1 MNEKTKS
8 ETQVPSIIPGV
19 SPTGESALGVSGLLA
34 LVVSAIL
41 HFRRKASRD
50 GSEIVKDRTESELFN
65 NMIKDREGVLKERDA
80 ARESERTAWNKHN
93 EVSVENARLKT
104 ENDYQ
109 QREIARLTAAM
120 QQLQVQ
126 FDEIKERLQ
135 KLAKGATGH
144 TGYDDPQ
151 VLDQ

>member
-1 MNEKTKS
+1 MPNYL
-8 ETQVPSIIPGV
+8 PGV
-19 SPTGESALGVSGLLA
+19 SPSAESAAGVTGVLLV
-34 LVVSAIL
+34 VVSAIL

-50 GSEIVKDRTESELFN
+50 GNEIVKDRTESELFR
-65 NMIKDREGVLKERDA
+65 NMIADREGVLKERDA
-80 ARESERTAWNKHN
+80 ARESERAAWTQHN
-93 EVSVENARLKT
+93 AMAVENARLKA

-126 FDEIKERLQ
+126 FDEIKDRLQ

-144 TGYDDPQ
+144 SGFAS
-151 VLDQ
+151 LDE

>member
-1 MNEKTKS
+1 M
-8 ETQVPSIIPGV
+8 PAFIPGV
-19 SPTGESALGVSGLLA
+19 SPTGESALGVGGLLA

-41 HFRRKASRD
+41 HYRRKASRD
-50 GSEIVKDRTESELFN
+50 GSEMVKDRTESELFN

-80 ARESERTAWNKHN
+80 ARESERTAWNRHN
-93 EVSVENARLKT
+93 EVSVENARLKA

-109 QREIARLTAAM
+109 TREIARLTSAM

-126 FDEIKERLQ
+126 FDEIKDRLQ

-144 TGYDDPQ
+144 TGYDELTP
-151 VLDQ
+151 

>member
-1 MNEKTKS
+1 MNETKA
-8 ETQVPSIIPGV
+8 ETQQPNFIPGM
-19 SPTGESALGVSGLLA
+19 SHSAESAVGVTGVLLA
-34 LVVSAIL
+34 VVSAIL

-50 GSEIVKDRTESELFN
+50 GNEIVKDRTESELFR
-65 NMIKDREGVLKERDA
+65 NMIADREGVLKERDA
-80 ARESERTAWNKHN
+80 ARESERAAWTKHN
-93 EVSVENARLKT
+93 EVAVENASLKA

-144 TGYDDPQ
+144 TGFND
-151 VLDQ
+151 LDQ